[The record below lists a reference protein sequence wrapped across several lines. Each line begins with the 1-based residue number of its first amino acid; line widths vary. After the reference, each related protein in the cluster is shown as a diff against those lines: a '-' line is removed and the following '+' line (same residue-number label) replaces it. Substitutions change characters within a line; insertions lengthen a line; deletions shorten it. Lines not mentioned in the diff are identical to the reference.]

1 MVGRHTGHI
10 RWFSYQK
17 RYGRIRAAEGSSDI
31 FVRRD
36 GFREAMSIA
45 DLEDGGVVEFSIQ
58 ETSLGPVAVDV
69 VVLGVL

>member
-1 MVGRHTGHI
+1 
-10 RWFSYQK
+10 
-17 RYGRIRAAEGSSDI
+17 
-31 FVRRD
+31 
-36 GFREAMSIA
+36 MSIA